1 MLKSSTLSE
10 IAEDFLLE
18 SNVDEGVLLVAL
30 EAAFRERGRKTSS
43 RKNEEKKTK
52 AKSKGKE
59 KEKETQTRRKRKR
72 TNRIHLANRKEE
84 RLVHLVWKIHE
95 LKEKDSQTHPAT
107 TPSPSGGVDER
118 EKFLSTLLRHM
129 AKTVLVELERESGG
143 SGVSGGGGVTARA
156 ENECLCRGFTA
167 LSALRG
173 QGERVRVFCCDLI
186 TICGG
191 RTHCYPTAL
200 SMIANVVSVWGGVFS
215 IKGEVVEEETE
226 REEGRAV
233 EEPHD
238 VRGGKLLVETVK
250 GILCE
255 MYRVALE
262 QHTTT
267 PTTTT
272 TPSDGGVE
280 VLKRNF
286 DSILASTGWTTT
298 DTTTTTTD
306 FANSLVEQLLSLLQ
320 SVYTKTGTV
329 PLSPTPP
336 HLLSLTLSHTQH
348 SEASGDIS
356 GCEGDGI
363 VGAISGLGM
372 DIQHPHRGD
381 SMASLGSR

>member
-1 MLKSSTLSE
+1 MA
-10 IAEDFLLE
+10 AEAE
-18 SNVDEGVLLVAL
+18 
-30 EAAFRERGRKTSS
+30 
-43 RKNEEKKTK
+43 
-52 AKSKGKE
+52 
-59 KEKETQTRRKRKR
+59 
-72 TNRIHLANRKEE
+72 
-84 RLVHLVWKIHE
+84 
-95 LKEKDSQTHPAT
+95 
-107 TPSPSGGVDER
+107 
-118 EKFLSTLLRHM
+118 
-129 AKTVLVELERESGG
+129 
-143 SGVSGGGGVTARA
+143 GVTAQA

-267 PTTTT
+267 PTTPTTT

-286 DSILASTGWTTT
+286 DSILDSTGWKTT
-298 DTTTTTTD
+298 DTTTD

-320 SVYTKTGTV
+320 SVYTKTGTCA
-329 PLSPTPP
+329 PTPLPHSHP
-336 HLLSLTLSHTQH
+336 HLLSLTHPLAHTTQ
-348 SEASGDIS
+348 
-356 GCEGDGI
+356 
-363 VGAISGLGM
+363 
-372 DIQHPHRGD
+372 
-381 SMASLGSR
+381 